1 MLIIL
6 IPHEFRNG
14 AILARLQLYQSLLI
28 WVKMT
33 HSLNRYTNATH
44 MPVPY
49 FFFRPVLAADHSW
62 AAIDWQPASILSAG
76 SEDFVRCFSGSDA
89 APLANMLPMIA
100 PASPAWLEDSAFVD
114 AFDPSQIVFMLQA
127 SSPDSAEAMA
137 RCKGLRSLGYRIGL
151 DIDSASLV
159 RQAPLSAF
167 NYVRFEAAY
176 ARQDLPA
183 ADLTYA
189 GEAGLRKIATGV
201 GTLEMFDWLI
211 SKGFDWCDSHF
222 LTARTPHF
230 GKEPDLTRL
239 KLLKLLNL
247 VIQDGDTHKIEEIF
261 REEPK
266 LSYNLLRLVNSVAVG
281 ARTKISNFSQAIAI
295 LGRRQL
301 QRWLQLLIYANR
313 LADGSAP
320 NPLMQLAAARG
331 RQLELLGK
339 AIAPSPDMTMLCD
352 NAFMTGLFSLL
363 DVLINAPMEEILK
376 ELPLHDETVEAL
388 RSPERGGML
397 GHLLSAVIS
406 GESGDFAN
414 AERILSEYGIS
425 PETHAKAQ
433 IAAFYWA
440 ARINIDQHD

>member
-1 MLIIL
+1 
-6 IPHEFRNG
+6 
-14 AILARLQLYQSLLI
+14 
-28 WVKMT
+28 
-33 HSLNRYTNATH
+33 
-44 MPVPY
+44 
-49 FFFRPVLAADHSW
+49 
-62 AAIDWQPASILSAG
+62 
-76 SEDFVRCFSGSDA
+76 
-89 APLANMLPMIA
+89 MLPMIA
-100 PASPAWLEDSAFVD
+100 PTSPVWLEDSAFVD
-114 AFDPSQIVFMLQA
+114 AFDPSQIVFMLPATSLDNAQT
-127 SSPDSAEAMA
+127 MG
-137 RCKGLRSLGYRIGL
+137 RCQKLRAQGHRIGL
-151 DIDSASLV
+151 HIDSDSLV
-159 RQAPLSAF
+159 RRTPPSAF

-176 ARQDLPA
+176 ARQDFPVE
-183 ADLTYA
+183 DLAYA
-189 GEAGLRKIATGV
+189 GENGLRKIATGV

-211 SKGFDWCDSHF
+211 NKGFDWCDSHF

-313 LADGSAP
+313 LADGNAP

-331 RQLELLGK
+331 RQLELLCK
-339 AIAPSPDMTMLCD
+339 SIAPAPEMTEHCD

-363 DVLINAPMEEILK
+363 EVLINAPMEEILK

-388 RSPERGGML
+388 RSPQRGGML

-406 GESGDFAN
+406 GESGDFPD
-414 AERILSEYGIS
+414 AERILSDYGIS
-425 PETHAKAQ
+425 PEVHAKAQ
-433 IAAFYWA
+433 ISAFYWA
-440 ARINIDQHD
+440 ARINIDHHD